1 MLEPGRQQVPCRV
14 KSAGARVKRV
24 IFGLGEAGR
33 PDQQGPRRIEAPRS
47 DLRRKPLGATLFGL
61 GRLHRLDEQRVD
73 KRGNGRSGFSVLRRR
88 RASRKGAESRAFWL
102 FLLLWEYRERS
113 EALSQGAT
121 AACGRSV
128 EVVSDQ
134 RAGEGAPLPPGE
146 QPLSRAPKLIP
157 NHPDHDREPESLRR
171 YRL

>member
-47 DLRRKPLGATLFGL
+47 DIRRKPLGATLFGL

-73 KRGNGRSGFSVLRRR
+73 ERDHGRSAFSVLRSRH
-88 RASRKGAESRAFWL
+88 ASRKGAEFHVTGHSARRALTTEFP
-102 FLLLWEYRERS
+102 
-113 EALSQGAT
+113 
-121 AACGRSV
+121 
-128 EVVSDQ
+128 
-134 RAGEGAPLPPGE
+134 PLPRTLTRKPGGGSCRG
-146 QPLSRAPKLIP
+146 PGAGDLYDGGRPP
-157 NHPDHDREPESLRR
+157 
-171 YRL
+171 

>member
-33 PDQQGPRRIEAPRS
+33 PDQQGPWRIEAPRS
-47 DLRRKPLGATLFGL
+47 DIRRKPLGATLFGL

-73 KRGNGRSGFSVLRRR
+73 ERGNGRSGFSVLRSR
-88 RASRKGAESRAFWL
+88 RASRKGAELRHFGYGSIASAARLCRKARLWRADEASSGNAHLPSR
-102 FLLLWEYRERS
+102 
-113 EALSQGAT
+113 
-121 AACGRSV
+121 

-134 RAGEGAPLPPGE
+134 RAPTRTPSFLENSQPFRGRHIRHAPSAG
-146 QPLSRAPKLIP
+146 
-157 NHPDHDREPESLRR
+157 
-171 YRL
+171 